1 MKVFKYELIIT
12 EQDVEGDEFWEQ
24 ALERDGTGIAD
35 LTEAIAQAIED
46 SNLMVGSDKKPIE
59 ALKLKSYSESE

>member
-1 MKVFKYELIIT
+1 MKIFKYELIIT

-24 ALERDGTGIAD
+24 ALERDGTGISE
-35 LTEAIAQAIED
+35 LTESIAQAIED

-59 ALKLKSYSESE
+59 VLKLKSYSESE

>member
-12 EQDVEGDEFWEQ
+12 DQDVEGDEFWEQ

>member
-12 EQDVEGDEFWEQ
+12 DQDVEGDEFWEQ

-46 SNLMVGSDKKPIE
+46 SNLMVRSDKKPIE
-59 ALKLKSYSESE
+59 VLKLKSYSESE

>member
-1 MKVFKYELIIT
+1 MKIFKYELIIT

-24 ALERDGTGIAD
+24 ALDRDGTGIAE

-46 SNLMVGSDKKPIE
+46 SNLMIGSDKKPIE
-59 ALKLKSYSESE
+59 VIKLKSYSESE

>member
-12 EQDVEGDEFWEQ
+12 DQDVEGDEFWEQ
-24 ALERDGTGIAD
+24 ALERDGTGIAE

-59 ALKLKSYSESE
+59 VLKLKSYSESE

>member
-12 EQDVEGDEFWEQ
+12 DQDVEGDEFWEQ
-24 ALERDGTGIAD
+24 ALERDGTGIAE